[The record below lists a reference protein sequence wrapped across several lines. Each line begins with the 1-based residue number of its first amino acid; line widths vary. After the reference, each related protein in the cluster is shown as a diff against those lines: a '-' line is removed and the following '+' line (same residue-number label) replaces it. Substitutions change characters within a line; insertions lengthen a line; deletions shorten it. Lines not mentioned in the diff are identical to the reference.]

1 MWRLYLFCLKN
12 INKAPGLF
20 HFVGSLLAS
29 IKYFLCPPDIRRI
42 VRNIRLIRGRNYP
55 IFKAF
60 LLGHR
65 VLVNFVHY
73 WLDFIY
79 LGRVAPHLLKE
90 SVEIEGR
97 QYLDEALSLNKGVII
112 ATAHFGNWEIAGF
125 WLGENGYPIQAIAL
139 PHKDKK
145 INEFFDST
153 RAMHNV
159 RVIPTGRSTRCIGV
173 LKEKGALAILGDWD
187 FSGGKAVLDVDF
199 FGRRVLFP
207 SGVGVFAHRFK
218 VPVVP
223 LFGMIEAP
231 GRYRLK
237 AFPPISPEGKSA
249 SDILQAYVKALENVL
264 RERPLQWYMFGEI
277 RYAPE
282 GINKNELCIVIPAYN
297 EEKHIGSLLNKLA
310 PTGYKVILVDDG
322 SVDKTSEVAS
332 QYEFV
337 ILHRLS
343 CNEGKGV
350 AIKEGLAIAKKEGF
364 KWAVLMDADGQHLPE
379 DIPSF
384 LSKAFSDVGMVC
396 GNRMHN
402 PEGMPLLRRLVNRI
416 MSVIISLYTF
426 DSIPDTQC
434 GYRLIRLSAIDPDKL
449 TSDRYE
455 IETDIILRVREE
467 GWEIVSTNIT
477 SVYHDT
483 AVSYINPFRDTL
495 RFIYFMCMDF
505 LRRIARMLSGRR
517 RDERDVGR

>member
-1 MWRLYLFCLKN
+1 MWRIYLFCLNN
-12 INKAPGLF
+12 INKAPSLF
-20 HFVGSLLAS
+20 HFIGSLLAS
-29 IKYFLCPPDIRRI
+29 IKYFLWPPDIRRI
-42 VRNIRLIRGRNYP
+42 VRNIRLIKGRNYP
-55 IFKAF
+55 LFKAF

-79 LGRVAPHLLKE
+79 LGRTSSHLLKE
-90 SVEIEGR
+90 RVEIEGR
-97 QYLDEALSLNKGVII
+97 QYLDEVFSLNKGVII
-112 ATAHFGNWEIAGF
+112 ATAHLGNWEIAGF

-139 PHKDKK
+139 PHKDKR

-159 RVIPTGRSTRCIGV
+159 TVIPTGRSTRCIGV
-173 LKEKGALAILGDWD
+173 LKDGGALAILGDWD
-187 FSGGKAVLDVDF
+187 FSGGKAVLEVDF

-223 LFGMIEAP
+223 LFGLIEKP
-231 GRYRLK
+231 GQYRLRV
-237 AFPPISPEGKSA
+237 FPSIFPEGKSE
-249 SDILQAYVKALENVL
+249 SEILQAYVKALEQVL
-264 RERPLQWYMFGEI
+264 TDAPLQWYMFGEI
-277 RYAPE
+277 RYSPE
-282 GINKNELCIVIPAYN
+282 KIDKDELCIVVPAYN
-297 EEKHIGSLLNKLA
+297 EERHIGGLLDRLA
-310 PTGYKVILVDDG
+310 PMEYKVIVVDDG
-322 SVDKTSEVAS
+322 SVDKTSDIAS
-332 QYEFV
+332 GYNFV

-350 AIKEGLAIAKKEGF
+350 AIKEGLAIAKKSGF
-364 KWAVLMDADGQHLPE
+364 KWAILMDADGQHLPE

-402 PEGMPLLRRLVNRI
+402 PEGMPLLRRWVNRI
-416 MSVIISLYTF
+416 MSVIISVYTF

-467 GWEIVSTNIT
+467 GWKIVSTNIT
-477 SVYHDT
+477 SVYHNT
-483 AVSYINPFRDTL
+483 AVSYINPFRDTM
-495 RFIYFMCMDF
+495 RFIYFMGSDF
-505 LRRIARMLSGRR
+505 LKRISSRLFGRR
-517 RDERDVGR
+517 KDERDMGR